1 MKAKVIQLSDWKN
14 RTMKKID
21 PQLLKMMMRNHKLIA
36 QKRKR
41 GFSEEAIAKVI
52 LAKESSRR

>member
-1 MKAKVIQLSDWKN
+1 MKHKP
-14 RTMKKID
+14 ID
-21 PQLLKMMMRNHKLIA
+21 AELLALLMRHHKLIS

-52 LAKESSRR
+52 LAKESSKR